1 MKTNN
6 DTKYTK
12 VLVAQY
18 SPQNGCNV
26 TEGEM
31 LIIKP
36 PVKEPNKE
44 FSYHFEGVMTGKKS
58 RYGWVKT
65 VPEYTLENYI
75 DKYLKNIS
83 EKELVYLECMLNSI
97 SNLQT
102 NTPVAVDYR
111 QKSMGEPIFVLHV
124 HKVIFYKQDQ

>member
-44 FSYHFEGVMTGKKS
+44 FSYHFEGVMTGRKS

>member
-26 TEGEM
+26 TDGEM

-44 FSYHFEGVMTGKKS
+44 FSYHFEGVMTGRKS

-97 SNLQT
+97 SKLQT

-111 QKSMGEPIFVLHV
+111 QKSMGESIFVLHV
-124 HKVIFYKQDQ
+124 HKIIFYEQD

>member
-6 DTKYTK
+6 DTKYTI

-18 SPQNGCNV
+18 SPQNGCKV
-26 TEGEM
+26 TDGEM

-97 SNLQT
+97 SKLQT

-124 HKVIFYKQDQ
+124 HKVIFYK

>member
-97 SNLQT
+97 SKLQT

-111 QKSMGEPIFVLHV
+111 QKSMGESIFVLHV
-124 HKVIFYKQDQ
+124 HKIIFYEQD

>member
-26 TEGEM
+26 TDGEM
-31 LIIKP
+31 LIIKS

-97 SNLQT
+97 SKLQT

-124 HKVIFYKQDQ
+124 HKVIFYK

>member
-12 VLVAQY
+12 VLVVQY

-97 SNLQT
+97 SKLQT

>member
-26 TEGEM
+26 TDGEM
-31 LIIKP
+31 LIINP

-97 SNLQT
+97 SKLQT

-111 QKSMGEPIFVLHV
+111 QKSMGESIFVLHV
-124 HKVIFYKQDQ
+124 HKIIFYEQD

>member
-44 FSYHFEGVMTGKKS
+44 FSYHFEGVMTGRKS

-97 SNLQT
+97 SKLQT

>member
-26 TEGEM
+26 TDGEM

-44 FSYHFEGVMTGKKS
+44 FSYHFEGVMTGRKS

-97 SNLQT
+97 SKLQT

-124 HKVIFYKQDQ
+124 HKVIFYK

>member
-12 VLVAQY
+12 VLVVQY

-97 SNLQT
+97 SKLQT

-124 HKVIFYKQDQ
+124 HKVIFYK

>member
-26 TEGEM
+26 TDGEM

-124 HKVIFYKQDQ
+124 HKVIFYK

>member
-124 HKVIFYKQDQ
+124 HKVIFYN

>member
-124 HKVIFYKQDQ
+124 HKVIFYK

>member
-26 TEGEM
+26 TDGEM

-97 SNLQT
+97 SKLQT

>member
-26 TEGEM
+26 TDGEM

-44 FSYHFEGVMTGKKS
+44 FSYHFEGVMTGRKS

-111 QKSMGEPIFVLHV
+111 QKSMGESIFVLHV
-124 HKVIFYKQDQ
+124 HKIIFYEQD

>member
-1 MKTNN
+1 MMTNN

-18 SPQNGCNV
+18 SPKNGCNV

-97 SNLQT
+97 SKLQT

-124 HKVIFYKQDQ
+124 HKVIFYK

>member
-12 VLVAQY
+12 VLVVQY

>member
-36 PVKEPNKE
+36 PVKEPNEE

-58 RYGWVKT
+58 RYGWVKM

-97 SNLQT
+97 SKLQT

>member
-26 TEGEM
+26 TDGEM

-44 FSYHFEGVMTGKKS
+44 FSYHFEGVMTGRKS
-58 RYGWVKT
+58 RYGWVNT

-97 SNLQT
+97 SKLQT

-124 HKVIFYKQDQ
+124 HKVIFYK

>member
-26 TEGEM
+26 TDGEM

-44 FSYHFEGVMTGKKS
+44 FSYHFEGVMTGRKS

>member
-26 TEGEM
+26 TDGEM

-36 PVKEPNKE
+36 PIKEPNKE

-58 RYGWVKT
+58 RYGWVKM

-97 SNLQT
+97 SKLQT

-124 HKVIFYKQDQ
+124 HKVIFYK

>member
-1 MKTNN
+1 MEINN
-6 DTKYTK
+6 DRKYTK

-44 FSYHFEGVMTGKKS
+44 LSYHFEGVATGKKS
-58 RYGWVKT
+58 RYGWVKM
-65 VPEYTLENYI
+65 VPEYTLEDYI
-75 DKYLKNIS
+75 DKYFKNIS

-97 SNLQT
+97 SKLQV

-111 QKSMGEPIFVLHV
+111 QKSMGESIFVLHV
-124 HKVIFYKQDQ
+124 HKVIFYKQD